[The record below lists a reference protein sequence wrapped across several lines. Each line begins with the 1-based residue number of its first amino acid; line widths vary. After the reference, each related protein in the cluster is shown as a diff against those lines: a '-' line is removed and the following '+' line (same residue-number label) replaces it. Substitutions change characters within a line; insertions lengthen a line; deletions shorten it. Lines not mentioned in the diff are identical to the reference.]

1 MTRQTKAI
9 RARRSGTAVLAAV
22 LVLTGCGTPAG
33 RHARTVPAT
42 GSAITASAPG
52 IDGGPPARRAP
63 APVASPAGE
72 RAALDAV
79 GVARAFTAAVCPYS
93 WRDPI
98 PYGQRLNTALARWG
112 TPAFAAA
119 RRWSPARTGTAAAGL
134 AQRRAQQSCG
144 QVTGG
149 LDPEAEPAGNAL
161 AVRLSVTVTAQAEGS
176 AASSAQQVFDYRL
189 VGQGNGWLIS
199 SGHW

>member
-1 MTRQTKAI
+1 MTRQTRTI
-9 RARRSGTAVLAAV
+9 RVRRRGVVLLVV
-22 LVLTGCGTPAG
+22 LLLTGCGEPAG
-33 RHARTVPAT
+33 RHARTVAAT
-42 GSAITASAPG
+42 GSTITASAPG
-52 IDGGPPARRAP
+52 IDGGSPVSPAP

-72 RAALDAV
+72 RAALGAV
-79 GVARAFTAAVCPYS
+79 GVARAFTAAICPYS
-93 WRDPI
+93 WRDRV
-98 PYGQRLNTALARWG
+98 PYGSRLNTALARWG

-119 RRWSPARTGTAAAGL
+119 RRWSPARTATAAAGL
-134 AQRRAQQSCG
+134 ATRRAQQSCG

-149 LDPEAEPAGNAL
+149 LDPEADLGGGAL
-161 AVRLSVTVTAQAEGS
+161 AVRLSVTVTAQARGS